1 MGGRLRE
8 GVTLGMQSQRESDN
22 GGVRIAKGMAT
33 TGMRAGGCLGWSESK
48 TLKGDSGTL
57 PGVET
62 ALSFCFL
69 KSPLFQILII
79 TIPFI
84 IGIVYQQGIVYD
96 L

>member
-22 GGVRIAKGMAT
+22 GGVRITKGMAT
-33 TGMRAGGCLGWSESK
+33 TGVRARGCLGWSESK

-62 ALSFCFL
+62 ALSFCFFKISSVSDFDYHYTL
-69 KSPLFQILII
+69 YNRHSLPARDCL
-79 TIPFI
+79 
-84 IGIVYQQGIVYD
+84 
-96 L
+96 